1 MKFGLIGYPLS
12 HSFSQNYFTE
22 KFRQSG
28 LDDFSYDLLPIQT
41 EEGFASVMRG
51 DYFGLNVTIPHK
63 SAILKYVNDIDPTA
77 LQIGALNTL
86 VRTGKYSWKGYNTDV
101 LGFTDSLLAW
111 YGDEMLPDQALVLGS
126 GGSSKA
132 VCFALQQL
140 GITTTIVSSSGAGL
154 LSYNDLNKAIINQHR
169 LIINT
174 TPVGMMP
181 DEMKCP
187 PVPYDYISPKH
198 RAFDLIYNPLNTLFL
213 SQSESNGAKTK
224 NGLDMLYKQADH
236 AWLIWKQHGKF

>member
-140 GITTTIVSSSGAGL
+140 GITTTIV
-154 LSYNDLNKAIINQHR
+154 
-169 LIINT
+169 
-174 TPVGMMP
+174 
-181 DEMKCP
+181 
-187 PVPYDYISPKH
+187 
-198 RAFDLIYNPLNTLFL
+198 
-213 SQSESNGAKTK
+213 
-224 NGLDMLYKQADH
+224 
-236 AWLIWKQHGKF
+236 